1 MDKVGASK
9 RSEIMR
15 RVRSTDTRPELT
27 VRRLIHAM
35 GYRFRLHR
43 RDLPGVP
50 DIVLP
55 RLRAVAFIHG
65 CFWHGHACRAGR
77 NRPASNVAYWERK
90 LNRNRER
97 DVRAQIALRRLGW
110 RVLTIWE
117 CELRDRA
124 KLENRL
130 RRFLSRD

>member
-97 DVRAQIALRRLGW
+97 DVRARLALRRLGW